1 MCFVSHR
8 ASARGSPSVLPLHD
22 IDAWRAALRMIQHY
36 GRHALRRALA
46 HIYNLRKDGD
56 AVGTVTWFLMAEA
69 IMEITRDRRHDE
81 PLN

>member
-1 MCFVSHR
+1 MRFVSHT
-8 ASARGSPSVLPLHD
+8 ASVSGSPSVLHLHD

-46 HIYNLRKDGD
+46 HIYNLRKDGG
-56 AVGTVTWFLMAEA
+56 AVGAMTWFLIAEA
-69 IMEITRDRRHDE
+69 IMELTRDRRHDE